1 VRAIKLTVAT
11 VALLFAT
18 AIAWAPASSIA
29 ATKVVPPGLSG
40 ANQYSETVPGA
51 GGNNRAGEIENPGG
65 KPPSTEQALGTKNA
79 RALEDLGPEGRRAAE
94 LAARTT
100 PRKHR
105 RHGHTQAGG
114 AGSGGSGS
122 SGGDSGLDQVLGQ
135 ITGTGGSDAG
145 GMDWLLPFLIG
156 ASVLTA
162 GAYLVAKRRSA
173 GPQD

>member
-1 VRAIKLTVAT
+1 VRAIKLTLFPLL
-11 VALLFAT
+11 AL
-18 AIAWAPASSIA
+18 AIIWAPVSAVA
-29 ATKVVPPGLSG
+29 ATRVVPPGISG
-40 ANQYSETVPGA
+40 ANQYSETLPGG
-51 GGNNRAGEIENPGG
+51 GGNNRAGENENPGG
-65 KPPSTEQALGTKNA
+65 KPTTPGQALGTKNA

-100 PRKHR
+100 PHKKHR

-114 AGSGGSGS
+114 AGAGGSGS

-145 GMDWLLPFLIG
+145 GMDWLLPLLIG

-162 GAYLVAKRRSA
+162 GAYLVTKRRSA